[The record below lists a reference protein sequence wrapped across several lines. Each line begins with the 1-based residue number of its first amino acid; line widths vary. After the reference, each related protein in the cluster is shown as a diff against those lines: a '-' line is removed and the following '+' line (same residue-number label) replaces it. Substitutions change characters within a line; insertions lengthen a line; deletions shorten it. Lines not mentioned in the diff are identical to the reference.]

1 MIANRQ
7 AWSAMIP
14 SAKDRSVVFVGSKEH
29 VDRSRSLRL
38 RGLGEV
44 PLV

>member
-7 AWSAMIP
+7 AWPAVIP